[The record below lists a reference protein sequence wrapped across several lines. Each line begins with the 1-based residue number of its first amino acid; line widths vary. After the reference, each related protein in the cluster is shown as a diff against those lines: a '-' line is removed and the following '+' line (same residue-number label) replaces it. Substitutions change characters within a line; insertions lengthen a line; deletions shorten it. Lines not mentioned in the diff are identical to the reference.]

1 MKKKIIVFSAVVLA
15 LVFLISTVASGAAV
29 TKDIKA
35 YYRNI
40 KIKVN
45 GKVID
50 VGDIEPFI
58 YNNRTYVPI
67 RLVSEALDKVV
78 EWDNNQSMVI
88 INDKSPSEISQQLA
102 AKDQQIQ
109 NLTYQNSF
117 LQGKIIEL
125 QKKIEE
131 LEKEAENKKKNSA
144 DYLEDYLYDEY
155 SKWKGIKFDFNVKE
169 SKGNFTVTI
178 KFDRSDY
185 KSEWNKLSEKTITKW
200 IEDIYDFVEDEFPDA
215 GFKGTIYDTDER
227 EDLVKFEES
236 KGKIKMRFYDYDSKS
251 DFEDLE
257 DDLNYYFGSGL
268 STYHKNFGN
277 LKADIQVDEY
287 DYDDEIYITII
298 VNTSKYGDEW
308 DDVKDTAAAD
318 EWLYDIMEYAY
329 DELDEDYAIYG
340 HVEDSKGKTQATF
353 QCSFSGRMTINWK

>member
-1 MKKKIIVFSAVVLA
+1 
-15 LVFLISTVASGAAV
+15 
-29 TKDIKA
+29 
-35 YYRNI
+35 
-40 KIKVN
+40 
-45 GKVID
+45 
-50 VGDIEPFI
+50 
-58 YNNRTYVPI
+58 
-67 RLVSEALDKVV
+67 
-78 EWDNNQSMVI
+78 MVI

-227 EDLVKFEES
+227 EDLVEFEES

-257 DDLNYYFGSGL
+257 DDLNYYFG
-268 STYHKNFGN
+268 
-277 LKADIQVDEY
+277 
-287 DYDDEIYITII
+287 
-298 VNTSKYGDEW
+298 
-308 DDVKDTAAAD
+308 
-318 EWLYDIMEYAY
+318 
-329 DELDEDYAIYG
+329 
-340 HVEDSKGKTQATF
+340 
-353 QCSFSGRMTINWK
+353 